1 MASEGKAG
9 ILAGS
14 TASLDERLPI
24 PADLARALN
33 RRGFAYVKET
43 AAALELS
50 EQTVCNRIR
59 AWMTDRAAPHGI
71 PVILPL
77 GRPYRIPAAWIRSVL
92 G

>member
-1 MASEGKAG
+1 MISEGKAG
-9 ILAGS
+9 AAG
-14 TASLDERLPI
+14 TNAAVLEEKLPI

-33 RRGFAYVKET
+33 RRGFAYVKEA

-59 AWMTDRAAPHGI
+59 AWMADRAAPHGI

-77 GRPYRIPAAWIRSVL
+77 GRPYRIPASWIRSVM